1 MHTQIYQKFLFH
13 FSLFGLFVSVVIGF
27 YDVILHYSLAILH
40 FFAEIIEQTLDK
52 LVEEF
57 FDTDLHET
65 QIIVFYIMLIVGGI
79 FTYIIWKL
87 LVELVKELK
96 YDAHADWT
104 DLKTAV
110 ISDWQ
115 SLSTL
120 QKTAGIV
127 LFLVINYLFSFLL
140 F

>member
-13 FSLFGLFVSVVIGF
+13 FSLLGLFVSVIIGF
-27 YDVILHYSLAILH
+27 YDVILHYILATLH
-40 FFAEIIEQTLDK
+40 FFAEILEQWLDK

-57 FDTDLHET
+57 FDTDMHET

-79 FTYIIWKL
+79 FIYIIWKL

-96 YDAHADWT
+96 YDASADWI

-110 ISDWQ
+110 SSDWQ
-115 SLSTL
+115 NLSTL
-120 QKTAGIV
+120 QKFAGIS